1 MTKQNSF
8 PIVDLVSSPENSLK
22 SVYVACRTCYS
33 AKYPSELWKQVYT
46 EEKMLGL
53 LEKVMSSGHHSTLE
67 HCHYVYAVSG
77 ISRACS
83 HQVVRHRHM
92 SFSQKSQRYVTEK
105 TQFEYIT
112 PPSIEKSEFIDEYNA
127 FMEKTQALYIK
138 MVDNGIKAEDARFIL
153 PNATSTSMIL
163 SLNIREMIHLANLRL
178 CVNSQHEIRKLV
190 KKMTNLAIEKDPWL
204 GKYLVPKCETLG
216 YCNESNCCG
225 KYPTKEEGLKNS

>member
-1 MTKQNSF
+1 
-8 PIVDLVSSPENSLK
+8 
-22 SVYVACRTCYS
+22 VACRTCYS
-33 AKYPSELWKQVYT
+33 ATYPSDLWSKDYT
-46 EEKMLGL
+46 EEKMLKL

-127 FMEKTQALYIK
+127 FMEKTQALYTQ
-138 MVDNGIKAEDARFIL
+138 MVEAGIKAEDARFIL
-153 PNATSTSMIL
+153 PNATTTSMIL

-178 CVNSQHEIRKLV
+178 CVNSQLEIRRLV
-190 KKMTNLAIEKDPWL
+190 KKMVDLAVEKDPWL
-204 GKYLVPKCETLG
+204 KKYLVAKCETIG

-225 KYPTKEEGLKNS
+225 RYPVKEEGLKDLCKKC